1 MGRAWVL
8 PSYTGTSSRGASG
21 AVALQI
27 LAQQWSFV
35 HALHRAAAS
44 DGFVMDLLQQGGGSL
59 PFSQQ
64 EQPAMSKRP
73 LHYKHKGILKF
84 GADMPAC
91 NPPETTPEFTPL
103 HRLGSA
109 FNVVAK
115 CSPACRRPPARRGR
129 CRSLRH
135 QTSRRSLQ
143 GRATPP
149 RSTSPRV
156 ASRRRSGPRPRR
168 RAESEQSSGLHL

>member
-8 PSYTGTSSRGASG
+8 PSYTGTSSCGASG

-44 DGFVMDLLQQGGGSL
+44 DGFVAERKRVAALFTARATSHVKASTPLQTEGH
-59 PFSQQ
+59 F
-64 EQPAMSKRP
+64 ET
-73 LHYKHKGILKF
+73 

-103 HRLGSA
+103 HRLEFTQGPRAPSGFQRRCKVQPCVTGA
-109 FNVVAK
+109 DV
-115 CSPACRRPPARRGR
+115 PACRRPPVRRAR
-129 CRSLRH
+129 CRSC
-135 QTSRRSLQ
+135 
-143 GRATPP
+143 A
-149 RSTSPRV
+149 
-156 ASRRRSGPRPRR
+156 ARPARYHPG
-168 RAESEQSSGLHL
+168 APQLSFQI